1 MSALENKP
9 SSLIPAEEGRRMNI
23 LILLGGISG
32 AIEKILAPVNKKLNI
47 ITCIVIGLM
56 VVPVV
61 LDVLMRLVLRRSV
74 TGVIEI
80 QEFALVLVVFL
91 GLSQTEGLGQNIRI
105 DLFIRRF
112 PKWVRNVLDNLIF
125 LLTGILF
132 SIVTY
137 QTVLTMI
144 KKLAVRSQAFEVP
157 ISVFIGIAGVGLFL
171 LTLTLFKRFLRSTV
185 EVIKDRKTPFL

>member
-1 MSALENKP
+1 MS
-9 SSLIPAEEGRRMNI
+9 IIR
-23 LILLGGISG
+23 LLDGISG
-32 AIEKILAPVNKKLNI
+32 AIEKILVPVDKKLNT
-47 ITCIVIGLM
+47 ITYIVIGLM

-91 GLSQTEGLGQNIRI
+91 GLSLTEGLGQNIRI
-105 DLFIRRF
+105 DLLVSRF
-112 PKWVRNVLDNLIF
+112 PEWVRNVLDNLIF

-132 SIVTY
+132 SIATW
-137 QTVLTMI
+137 QTVLTVI
-144 KKLAVRSQAFEVP
+144 KYLPDRSQAFEVP
-157 ISVFIGIAGVGLFL
+157 ISIFIGIAGAGLFL